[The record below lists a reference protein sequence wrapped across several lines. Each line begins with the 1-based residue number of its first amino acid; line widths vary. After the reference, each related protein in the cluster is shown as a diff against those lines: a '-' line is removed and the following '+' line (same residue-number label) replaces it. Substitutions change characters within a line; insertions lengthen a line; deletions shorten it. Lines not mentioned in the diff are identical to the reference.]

1 MATRVDK
8 IIVTNL
14 KALKKKYG
22 VGVSNIQ
29 TAVAAL
35 IAADKTRGITTK
47 MIDVAS
53 PTAMAAVKGAA
64 VINPQD
70 QKQNKAAVDAIYT
83 ALVPDYLMI
92 LGSIDVIPHQD
103 LTNPLYDP
111 GSDPDKLVPSDIPY
125 ASDAVYSQDP
135 RAFIGPTRVV
145 GRLPDL
151 TGGTDPAVLT
161 LLLRIAT
168 KAITRPMKDYRS
180 YLGITAHTWMKS
192 TALSLEK
199 LFGNSK
205 EMQTS
210 PTRGPQWTAS
220 QLGRRAHF
228 INCHGAAAKPEFYGQ
243 KGDAFPVAH
252 TSSRVAGNL
261 SDGTVASVE
270 CCYGAQLFDPAMWG
284 KTPPLCN
291 TYLQSG
297 AYGYVGSSTISYGP
311 ADANGSADLLCQFFL
326 QRVLAG
332 ASLGRAMLEARQQ
345 FAQSTPQLDPYDL
358 KTLMQFNLLGDPSLH
373 PVAVPSASVSV
384 TSTRT
389 TAAVTPKSGGD
400 PMGRTINR
408 TDRRR
413 LLISKGL
420 HILATQLVA
429 RRRDGVTPAAV
440 TSALQKLAS
449 SVGLESPTRLSF
461 GVAEAAPTAAGGLVS
476 KALNLLAERGVPE
489 AFHVMAS
496 RQTETEGGGP
506 TIVAIVAKEVDGKIV
521 SYRELH
527 SR

>member
-1 MATRVDK
+1 MATPADK
-8 IIVTNL
+8 IVVTNL
-14 KALKKKYG
+14 RALKKKYG
-22 VGVSNIQ
+22 PGVANIQ
-29 TAVAAL
+29 TAIAAL

-47 MIDVAS
+47 IIDVAS
-53 PTAMAAVKGAA
+53 AAAMKAVQGAA
-64 VINPQD
+64 VTDPQS
-70 QKQNKAAVDAIYT
+70 QKQNKAAIDAIYT

-103 LTNPLYDP
+103 LLNPLYDP
-111 GSDPDKLVPSDIPY
+111 GSDPDKLVPADLPY
-125 ASDAVYSQDP
+125 ACEAAYSQDP
-135 RAFIGPTRVV
+135 RDFIGPTRVV

-161 LLLRIAT
+161 ELLRTAT

-180 YLGITAHTWMKS
+180 YLGITAQTWMRS

-199 LFGNSK
+199 LFGNNK
-205 EMQTS
+205 DLQTS

-220 QLGRRAHF
+220 QLARRSHF
-228 INCHGAAAKPEFYGQ
+228 INCHGAAAKSEFYGE

-252 TSSRVAGNL
+252 TSARVSGNL

-284 KTPPLCN
+284 QAPPLCN

-297 AYGYVGSSTISYGP
+297 AYGYVGSTTISYGP

-358 KTLMQFNLLGDPSLH
+358 KTLAQFNLLGDPALH

-384 TSTRT
+384 AGTRS
-389 TAAVTPKSGGD
+389 AASVAPKSAGD
-400 PMGRTINR
+400 PMGRAINR

-429 RRRDGVTPAAV
+429 RRRAGVV
-440 TSALQKLAS
+440 SVGVSSALQRLAG
-449 SVGLESPTRLSF
+449 SVGLESATRLSF
-461 GVAEAAPTAAGGLVS
+461 DVAEAAPAGVRGVMS
-476 KALNLLAERGVPE
+476 KALSLLGERAIPA

-506 TIVAIVAKEVDGKIV
+506 RIVAIVAKEVDGKIV